1 SNYYLESLRRVG
13 SNAAIGDAVR
23 HAALPLGL
31 ATATTALGLLSL
43 WYSDLAPIRLFGL
56 FSAIG
61 VLIGLAMQLVVLPAL
76 LNVWPPTRAV
86 PPLRERTIYE
96 AAMDVEPLTP

>member
-31 ATATTALGLLSL
+31 ATATTAVGLLSL

-61 VLIGLAMQLVVLPAL
+61 VLVGLAMQLIALPAL
-76 LNVWPPTRAV
+76 LSLWAQTLAVRPRAD
-86 PPLRERTIYE
+86 RSSHE
-96 AAMDVEPLTP
+96 AALAV